1 MAAIAGAGLADYQ
14 RAAGYLADTWGCVS
28 VRAEQ
33 QGPGLIRLRGL
44 HRDPLLAPARI
55 DLSGIEPA
63 VLDVLVAGLGRGHS
77 PVMVRL
83 AEVSGI
89 VVAGLAGF
97 GKTMLVAHL
106 LGQLAP
112 SPAVQFVLVDGKGG
126 PDYDRL
132 VPRAWLS
139 AKDDLDEVRDVLR
152 RVHRLMVDRQGAIA
166 QVLGVTDAWH
176 LGPSPCW
183 PLVVVVIDEA
193 HTFFHER
200 KGTSPEVKAHN
211 ALVAELSRL
220 VEELI
225 RKGRNVAIQVML
237 LTQRATGDAIPT
249 RIRDNCQVAITF
261 ATRTV
266 DGAVAALG
274 EEIRQ
279 HPDASPVLLND
290 PAYVGVAVTSLPG
303 RPGFHR
309 VRTPQVDH
317 HQVAAII
324 RATAGLRA
332 DPAELLA
339 DQTPG
344 LRIVPGTPGA
354 GRRSMN
360 WADFLVGSGGLPGP
374 TVWVDPVPT
383 KQLPQPLDLAVQL
396 VVFLDDRGQVH
407 PGGPFPLPLGQ
418 PGQELLFLVAQRC
431 GLLEVLRLDRGLLLP
446 PHLGQ
451 LLLSLAKIIG
461 HGHADQ
467 PHPRTDILAAGIAA
481 QHLDDLLTHPGQVGA
496 QLDQHLGGHALA
508 LADQPEQDVL
518 GADVVVAQLQRL
530 AQRQLKDLLGSGGE
544 RDVPG
549 GGALTLADDLLDL
562 GPDGL
567 QRDPE
572 RLQRLGGDPFAL
584 VDQPEQDVLGAD
596 VVVIEE
602 PSLLLREHD
611 DPPGPV
617 GEPLKHLLFTSSPR
631 RRFWTATI
639 PRSIAGHGQGR
650 PT

>member
-1 MAAIAGAGLADYQ
+1 MLATLVGLSMLLALVGGTATLLVVLVGRQLRARLARRYPQQAAARERTRQARRLAAEWPLLAQTLGLGYRDQWTRQHRYPAAEVAVDDQGVTATVSAIAGAGLADYQ
-14 RAAGYLADTWGCVS
+14 QAAGYLADTWGCVT

-33 QGPGLIRLRGL
+33 EAPGLIRLRGL
-44 HRDPLLAPARI
+44 YYDPLLAPARV
-55 DLSGIEPA
+55 DLPGTAPVTLASWW
-63 VLDVLVAGLGRGHS
+63 LGWAEDS
-77 PVMVRL
+77 QPVMVRL

-112 SPAVQFVLVDGKGG
+112 APAVQLVLVDGKGG

-132 VPRAWLS
+132 MPRAWLS
-139 AKDDLDEVRDVLR
+139 AKDDLGKVRDVLR
-152 RVHRLMVDRQGAIA
+152 QVHRLMLDRQGAIA

-176 LGPSPCW
+176 LGPSRSW

-249 RIRDNCQVAITF
+249 RIRDNCQVAISF

-279 HPDASPVLLND
+279 HPDASPVQLND

-324 RATAGLRA
+324 HATASLRR
-332 DPAELLA
+332 DPAALLA
-339 DQTPG
+339 EQAPG
-344 LRIVPGTPGA
+344 LRVVP
-354 GRRSMN
+354 
-360 WADFLVGSGGLPGP
+360 
-374 TVWVDPVPT
+374 
-383 KQLPQPLDLAVQL
+383 
-396 VVFLDDRGQVH
+396 
-407 PGGPFPLPLGQ
+407 
-418 PGQELLFLVAQRC
+418 
-431 GLLEVLRLDRGLLLP
+431 
-446 PHLGQ
+446 
-451 LLLSLAKIIG
+451 
-461 HGHADQ
+461 
-467 PHPRTDILAAGIAA
+467 
-481 QHLDDLLTHPGQVGA
+481 
-496 QLDQHLGGHALA
+496 
-508 LADQPEQDVL
+508 
-518 GADVVVAQLQRL
+518 
-530 AQRQLKDLLGSGGE
+530 
-544 RDVPG
+544 
-549 GGALTLADDLLDL
+549 
-562 GPDGL
+562 
-567 QRDPE
+567 
-572 RLQRLGGDPFAL
+572 
-584 VDQPEQDVLGAD
+584 
-596 VVVIEE
+596 
-602 PSLLLREHD
+602 
-611 DPPGPV
+611 PPGDV
-617 GEPLKHLLFTSSPR
+617 
-631 RRFWTATI
+631 A
-639 PRSIAGHGQGR
+639 
-650 PT
+650 

>member
-1 MAAIAGAGLADYQ
+1 MLATLVGLSLLLALVGGIATLAGCLLARRLRARQALRHPQQAAARARTRHTRRLTAEWPLLAQTLGLGYRDQWTRQHRFPTAEFVTDDQGVTATVAAMAGAGLVDYQ
-14 RAAGYLADTWGCVS
+14 RAASYLADTWRCVT
-28 VRAEQ
+28 VRVEQ

-55 DLSGIEPA
+55 DLSGTAPA
-63 VLDVLVAGLGRGHS
+63 SLESWWLGWAEDGS
-77 PVMVRL
+77 AVFVRL
-83 AEVSGI
+83 AEVSGS
-89 VVAGLAGF
+89 VVGGLAGF

-126 PDYDRL
+126 PDYDGL
-132 VPRAWLS
+132 IPRAWLS
-139 AKDDLDEVRDVLR
+139 AKDDLDQVRDVFR
-152 RVHRLMVDRQGAIA
+152 HVHRLMLDRQATIA

-176 LGPSPCW
+176 LGPSPSW
-183 PLVVVVIDEA
+183 PLVLVVIDEA

-249 RIRDNCQVAITF
+249 RIRDNCQVAISF

-279 HPDASPVLLND
+279 HPDASPVQLND

-339 DQTPG
+339 DQAPG
-344 LRIVPGTPGA
+344 LRIVPGTPA
-354 GRRSMN
+354 
-360 WADFLVGSGGLPGP
+360 PG
-374 TVWVDPVPT
+374 D
-383 KQLPQPLDLAVQL
+383 
-396 VVFLDDRGQVH
+396 
-407 PGGPFPLPLGQ
+407 
-418 PGQELLFLVAQRC
+418 
-431 GLLEVLRLDRGLLLP
+431 
-446 PHLGQ
+446 
-451 LLLSLAKIIG
+451 
-461 HGHADQ
+461 
-467 PHPRTDILAAGIAA
+467 AA
-481 QHLDDLLTHPGQVGA
+481 
-496 QLDQHLGGHALA
+496 
-508 LADQPEQDVL
+508 
-518 GADVVVAQLQRL
+518 
-530 AQRQLKDLLGSGGE
+530 
-544 RDVPG
+544 
-549 GGALTLADDLLDL
+549 
-562 GPDGL
+562 
-567 QRDPE
+567 
-572 RLQRLGGDPFAL
+572 
-584 VDQPEQDVLGAD
+584 
-596 VVVIEE
+596 
-602 PSLLLREHD
+602 
-611 DPPGPV
+611 
-617 GEPLKHLLFTSSPR
+617 
-631 RRFWTATI
+631 
-639 PRSIAGHGQGR
+639 
-650 PT
+650 